1 MQAVMVYNGIGAALQ
16 AAALG
21 QTLALDNPATGQE
34 IGRIAASSV
43 ADVEQAVTL
52 ALQAA
57 PSWAA
62 TPAAERGR
70 VLRRLASLLERD
82 LEALA
87 LLESEDTGKPLRLAR
102 TVDIPRAVQNFQF
115 FADAAT
121 QFSSECHDMD
131 GMALNYT
138 LRQPLGVVACIAPW
152 NLPLYL
158 LTWKIAPALA
168 AGNAVIA
175 KPSEVTPRT
184 AERLFTLGLEAGLP
198 PGVLQVLQG
207 LGPEVGTPLVRHP
220 LIKAVSFTGS
230 TRVGR
235 EIAGHCAGLLKK
247 ASLELGG
254 KNAFVVF
261 ADADLDAAVQTAL
274 RAGFANQGQICLCG
288 SRMLVERPIYAAF
301 RERLLT
307 AIAGLRVGDPLDP
320 ATDQGAVVSK
330 AHFGKIMDCLALA
343 RQEGAIVAAGGSA
356 VQPSGRCK
364 EGYFVAPTLLEG
376 LPQSCRTNQ
385 EEIFGPVVTLAPFD
399 SDEEALQAA
408 NATQYGLAM
417 SVWTRDLQRA
427 HRLAARLQAGIVWVN
442 TWMLRD
448 LRTPFGGVKDSGL
461 GREGGWDA
469 MRFFTE
475 PKNVCIAL

>member
-1 MQAVMVYNGIGAALQ
+1 METLVVRNGVGGGLQ
-16 AAALG
+16 PSVLG
-21 QTLALDNPATGQE
+21 RTLLLDNPATGRQL
-34 IGRIAASSV
+34 GHIAAST
-43 ADVEQAVTL
+43 AEDVQQAVAHAT
-52 ALQAA
+52 AAA
-57 PSWAA
+57 PVWAS

-70 VLRRLASLLERD
+70 ILRKLARLLERD

-87 LLESEDTGKPLRLAR
+87 LLESEDTGKPLQLAR
-102 TVDIPRAVQNFQF
+102 AVDIPRAVQNFDF

-121 QFSSECHDMD
+121 QFASECHDMD
-131 GMALNYT
+131 GRALNYT

-184 AERLFTLGLEAGLP
+184 AERLFVLGLEAGLP

-207 LGPEVGTPLVRHP
+207 LGPEVGTPLVSHP
-220 LIKAVSFTGS
+220 AVKAVSFTGS

-235 EIAGHCAGLLKK
+235 EIAGHCAAALKK
-247 ASLELGG
+247 VSLELGG

-288 SRMLVERPIYAAF
+288 SRMLVEQPVYAAF
-301 RERLLT
+301 RERLL
-307 AIAGLRVGDPLDP
+307 AAVNKLRVGDPLEP
-320 ATDQGAVVSK
+320 QTDQGAVVSQ
-330 AHFGKIMDCLALA
+330 AHFAKIMDCIALA
-343 RQEGAIVAAGGSA
+343 KQEGATVLTGGVA
-356 VQPSGRCK
+356 VQPSGRCQN
-364 EGYFVAPTLLEG
+364 GYFVAPTVLEG
-376 LPQSCRTNQ
+376 LPQNCRTNQ
-385 EEIFGPVVTLAPFD
+385 EEIFGPVVTLAPFATEQD
-399 SDEEALQAA
+399 ALQAA
-408 NATQYGLAM
+408 NGTPYGLAM
-417 SVWTRDLQRA
+417 SLWTRDLQRA
-427 HRLAARLQAGIVWVN
+427 HRMAAQLQSGIVWIN